1 MSSTTKKK
9 KSLVRRILKWS
20 GITFLLLLV
29 AIILI
34 PIFFKDKLKD
44 LVIKEVNKTLNAE
57 LELDD
62 FDLTFLS
69 TFPNLSVQLHGT
81 RLKGVNEFAGV
92 TLADIK
98 TVRADVGLWDVIKGE
113 TISIDAVHL
122 KEPKIDV
129 RVLYDGKANYDIVK
143 PDSLKTEEELSEP
156 SNFALELKKYSIEGG
171 DIRYDDKAGGLY
183 AKIVNLNHEGKGDL
197 TADVIDFETKT
208 TTDELT
214 FEMGGLSYLSKV
226 KTDIVAN
233 LLMEFSE
240 NSSKFTLKENT
251 FQLNALKFGVDG
263 FYEMLEKNDNID
275 LALKADKATFKEFI
289 SLIPAFYHTGYE
301 GMLAS
306 GSLALN
312 AKVKGII
319 DDVNLPGWDAGIKV
333 SNASI
338 KYPDLPGKI
347 ENISIIAG
355 SKFEGGSNLD
365 RMTVDVD
372 KFHADFVGNVLDA
385 TLKMRNVMSD
395 PALKSTILAKV
406 DLATLGK
413 VIPLAEGEKYT
424 GKLDA
429 DISLDGRMSHIENEN
444 YEAFKALGTLN
455 LKEFNYV
462 SPELSQDVEVKE
474 MLFRFAPQYLA
485 LEKLEARTGKSDF
498 AMNGTIDNYMGY
510 LFRDELLKGKFTFN
524 SNYLDLDELMNI
536 VPASENPES
545 AAAEQPL
552 EAPSEDG
559 GVEIPGNIDFA
570 LNTKINKI
578 KFNGI
583 NADAINGL
591 VTLKEKVATLH
602 NLNLNAMGG
611 SIGLTGDYNT
621 QNPAKPKASFG
632 YKLNELDIEQLANN
646 FVTVEKLAPIAKH
659 LKGKISSSFNLST
672 DLTSNLDPILSS
684 INGLGDLTSSSLHVS
699 GIKVFDKLSEVTRL
713 DNLNN
718 QTIKNIKA
726 KFKLED
732 GKLALNPFDVV
743 LGGIKTN
750 VSGTTSLD
758 QSIDY
763 KLKMTIPKEKIP
775 KEMVRIVEE
784 AAAKV
789 NSLAPKLN
797 LNVIPNEIPI
807 NVNMLGTFTDPKI
820 TTDFKEKL
828 MEASGNMKDAL
839 VDAAKDKVNEV
850 VDKAKDSVKAVVDSA
865 VEKGKEELEKK
876 KQELLNVAQKQAD
889 NVKAEGKKAADR
901 IRSEAD
907 KAYDQA
913 IAAAGSNPLKKKA
926 AETVA
931 QKAKEEAYKK
941 ATQTE
946 DEANKRADGIM
957 DKARDE
963 ADKLK

>member
-1 MSSTTKKK
+1 MNSTDKKK
-9 KSLVRRILKWS
+9 KSIFRRILKWS
-20 GITFLLLLV
+20 GITFILLLI

-44 LVIKEVNKTLNAE
+44 MVINEVNKSLNAK

-62 FDLTFLS
+62 FDLTLLS

-81 RLKGVNEFAGV
+81 RLKGLNDFEGV
-92 TLADIK
+92 TLADVK

-113 TISIDAVHL
+113 TISIDAIYL

-143 PDSLKTEEELSEP
+143 PDSLKTPEEIEEP
-156 SNFALELKKYSIEGG
+156 SNFALKLKKYSIENGEV
-171 DIRYDDKAGGLY
+171 RYDDKAGGLY

-214 FEMGGLSYLSKV
+214 FEMGGLTYLSKV

-233 LLMEFSE
+233 LLMEFKE
-240 NSSKFTLKENT
+240 NASKFTLKENT
-251 FQLNALKFGVDG
+251 FQLNALKFGIDG

-289 SLIPAFYHTGYE
+289 SLIPAFYKTGYE

-312 AKVKGII
+312 AKVKGKI
-319 DDVNLPGWDAGIKV
+319 DETNLPGWDAGIKV

-347 ENISIIAG
+347 SNIAIIAG
-355 SKFEGGSNLD
+355 SKFAGGNNLD
-365 RMTVDVD
+365 NMTIDVD

-385 TLKMRNVMSD
+385 TLKMRNVMTD

-406 DLATLGK
+406 DLASLGQ
-413 VIPLAEGEKYT
+413 VIPLGEGEKYN

-429 DISLDGRMSHIENEN
+429 DISLDGRMSYIEKEN

-455 LKEFNYV
+455 LKDFNYV
-462 SPELSQDVEVKE
+462 SPELSQEVEVKE

-485 LEKLEARTGKSDF
+485 LEKLNAKTGKSDF

-510 LFRDELLKGKFTFN
+510 IFRDELLKGKFTFN

-536 VPASENPES
+536 VPASESTE
-545 AAAEQPL
+545 AAPAQQSSEQ
-552 EAPSEDG
+552 G

-570 LNTKINKI
+570 LNTSINKL
-578 KFNGI
+578 KFTGM
-583 NADAINGL
+583 DATSINGL
-591 VTLKEKVATLH
+591 VTLKDKVATLH
-602 NLNLNAMGG
+602 NLNLNALGG
-611 SIGLTGDYNT
+611 AIGLTGNYNT
-621 QNPAKPKASFG
+621 QNPEKPKATFG
-632 YKLNELDIEQLANN
+632 YNLKELDIEQLVNN

-672 DLTSNLDPILSS
+672 DLTSNLEPVLSS
-684 INGLGDLTSSSLHVS
+684 INGLGDLLSSSVHVS
-699 GIKVFDKLSEVTRL
+699 GLKAFDKISNVTKLS
-713 DNLNN
+713 NLNN

-726 KFKLED
+726 KFKIED
-732 GKLALNPFDVV
+732 GKLALNPFDIV

-750 VSGTTSLD
+750 VSGTSSLD

-763 KLKMTIPKEKIP
+763 KMKMTIPKE
-775 KEMVRIVEE
+775 MVKLVEQ

-807 NVNMLGTFTDPKI
+807 NVNVLGSFTDPKV

-839 VDAAKDKVNEV
+839 VNTAKEKAKEV
-850 VDKAKDSVKAVVDSA
+850 VDKAKDSVKTIVNNAVD
-865 VEKGKEELEKK
+865 KGKAEVEKK
-876 KQELLNVAQKQAD
+876 KQEILAAGQKQAD
-889 NVKAEGKKAADR
+889 NVKAEGKKAADK
-901 IRSEAD
+901 IRTEAD
-907 KAYDQA
+907 KAYSDA
-913 IAAAGSNPLKKKA
+913 VAAAGSNPLKKKA
-926 AETVA
+926 AELA
-931 QKAKEEAYKK
+931 GQKVKDEAYKK

-957 DKARDE
+957 NKAREE

>member
-1 MSSTTKKK
+1 MNSTAKKK
-9 KSLVRRILKWS
+9 KSLVKRILKWS
-20 GITFLLLLV
+20 GITFLLLLI
-29 AIILI
+29 AIIIL
-34 PIFFKDKLKD
+34 PFLFKDKLKD
-44 LVIKEVNKTLNAE
+44 LVINEVNKTLNAK

-62 FDLTFLS
+62 FDLTLLS

-81 RLKGVNEFAGV
+81 RLKGINEFEGV

-122 KEPKIDV
+122 KEPTIDV

-143 PDSLKTEEELSEP
+143 PDSLKTEEELEEP
-156 SNFALELKKYSIEGG
+156 SNFALELKKYSIQGG
-171 DIRYDDKAGGLY
+171 AIRYDDKAGGLY

-197 TADVIDFETKT
+197 TADVIDFKTKT

-214 FEMGGLSYLSKV
+214 FEMGGLTYLSKV

-233 LLMEFSE
+233 LLMEFKE
-240 NSSKFTLKENT
+240 NTSKFTLKENT
-251 FQLNALKFGVDG
+251 FQLNALKFGIDG

-289 SLIPAFYHTGYE
+289 SLIPAFYKTGYE

-312 AKVKGII
+312 AKVKGIL
-319 DDVNLPGWDAGIKV
+319 DDKNMPGWDAGIKV

-347 ENISIIAG
+347 ENIAIVAG
-355 SKFEGGSNLD
+355 SKFAGGSNLD
-365 RMTVDVD
+365 NMTVDVE
-372 KFHADFVGNVLDA
+372 KFHADFAGNVLDA
-385 TLKMRNVMSD
+385 TLKMRSIMSD
-395 PALKSTILAKV
+395 PSLKSTILAKV
-406 DLATLGK
+406 DLASLGK
-413 VIPLAEGEKYT
+413 VIPLAEGERYN

-429 DISLDGRMSHIENEN
+429 DISLDGRMSHIEKEQ
-444 YEAFKALGTLN
+444 YEQFKALGTLN
-455 LKEFNYV
+455 LKDFNYV
-462 SPELSQDVEVKE
+462 SPELTQEVEVKE

-485 LEKLEARTGKSDF
+485 LEKLDAKAGKSDF

-510 LFRDELLKGKFTFN
+510 IFRDELLKGKFTFN

-536 VPASENPES
+536 VPAAEGSEGATS
-545 AAAEQPL
+545 TQTAAPAE
-552 EAPSEDG
+552 EG

-570 LNTKINKI
+570 LNTKINKV
-578 KFNGI
+578 KFNGM
-583 NADAINGL
+583 NADAVNGM
-591 VTLKEKVATLH
+591 VTLKDKVATLN

-621 QNPAKPKASFG
+621 RNPAKPKASFG
-632 YKLNELDIEQLANN
+632 YKLNELDIEQLAAN
-646 FVTVEKLAPIAKH
+646 FVTVEKLAPIVKH
-659 LKGKISSSFNLST
+659 LKGKISSNFNLST

-684 INGLGDLTSSSLHVS
+684 INGLGDLSSSSIFIS
-699 GIKVFDKLSEVTRL
+699 GVKVFDKLSDVTRL

-718 QTIKNIKA
+718 QTVKNIKA

-732 GKLALNPFDVV
+732 GKLAFNPFDVV

-763 KLKMTIPKEKIP
+763 KLKMDIPKEKIP
-775 KEMVRIVEE
+775 KEMIRIVEQ

-797 LNVIPNEIPI
+797 LNVIPNQIPI
-807 NVNMLGTFTDPKI
+807 NVNVIGTFTDPKVA
-820 TTDFKEKL
+820 TDFKEKL

-839 VDAAKDKVNEV
+839 VDAAKDKAKEV
-850 VDKAKDSVKAVVDSA
+850 VDKAKDSVKAVVTD
-865 VEKGKEELEKK
+865 VIDKGKEELEKK
-876 KQELLNVAQKQAD
+876 KQEIINAGQKQAD
-889 NVKAEGKKAADR
+889 NVKSEGKKAADK

-907 KAYDQA
+907 KAYDDA
-913 IAAAGSNPLKKKA
+913 VAAAGSNPLKKKA

-931 QKAKEEAYKK
+931 QKAKDEAYKK
-941 ATQTE
+941 ANQTE

-957 DKARDE
+957 NKARDE

>member
-1 MSSTTKKK
+1 MNDTAKKK
-9 KSLVRRILKWS
+9 KSWVKRILKWS
-20 GITFLLLLV
+20 GITFLLLLI

-34 PIFFKDKLKD
+34 PILFKDKLKE
-44 LVIKEVNKTLNAE
+44 LVIQEVNKTLTAE

-62 FDLTFLS
+62 FDLTLLS

-81 RLKGVNEFAGV
+81 RLKGLGDFEGV

-98 TVRADVGLWDVIKGE
+98 TVRADVGLWDVIKGDA
-113 TISIDAVHL
+113 ISINAVHL
-122 KEPKIDV
+122 IEPKVDV

-156 SNFALELKKYSIEGG
+156 SNFSLELKKYSIKGAE
-171 DIRYDDKAGGLY
+171 IRYDDKPGGLY

-197 TADVIDFETKT
+197 TADIIDFETKT

-233 LLMEFSE
+233 LLMEFKE
-240 NSSKFTLKENT
+240 KSSKFTLKENT

-275 LALKADKATFKEFI
+275 LELKADKATFKEFI
-289 SLIPAFYHTGYE
+289 SLIPAFYKTGYE

-312 AKVKGII
+312 AKVKGSI

-347 ENISIIAG
+347 QNIALIAG

-365 RMTVDVD
+365 KMTVDVD
-372 KFHADFVGNVLDA
+372 KFHADFAGNVLDA
-385 TLKMRNVMSD
+385 TLKMRNIMSD
-395 PALKSTILAKV
+395 PTLKSTILAKV
-406 DLATLGK
+406 DLASLDK
-413 VIPLAEGEKYT
+413 IIPLAEGEKYN

-429 DISLDGRMSHIENEN
+429 DISLDGRMSHIEKEQ
-444 YEAFKALGTLN
+444 YEQFKALGTLN
-455 LKEFNYV
+455 LKDFNYV
-462 SPELSQDVEVKE
+462 SPELTQEVEVKE

-485 LEKLEARTGKSDF
+485 LEKLDAKTGKSDF
-498 AMNGTIDNYMGY
+498 VMNGTIDNYMGY

-536 VPASENPES
+536 VPASAETETAPAAQTTS
-545 AAAEQPL
+545 AE
-552 EAPSEDG
+552 EGS
-559 GVEIPGNIDFA
+559 VEIPGNIDFA
-570 LNTKINKI
+570 LNTQINKV
-578 KFNGI
+578 KFNGM
-583 NADAINGL
+583 DANTINGL
-591 VTLKEKVATLH
+591 VTLKDKVATLH

-611 SIGLTGDYNT
+611 SIGLTGNYNT
-621 QNPAKPKASFG
+621 QNPEKPKASFG
-632 YKLNELDIEQLANN
+632 YNLKELDIQQLVSN

-659 LKGKISSSFNLST
+659 LTGKISSNFNLST
-672 DLTSNLDPILSS
+672 DLTSNLEPVLSS
-684 INGLGDLTSSSLHVS
+684 IDGLGDLMSSSVTISNL
-699 GIKVFDKLSEVTRL
+699 KVFDKLAEVTKL
-713 DNLNN
+713 NNFNN
-718 QTIKNIKA
+718 QTINNLKA
-726 KFKLED
+726 KFKIED
-732 GKLALNPFDVV
+732 GKLAFNPFDIV

-750 VSGTTSLD
+750 VSGTTALD

-763 KLKMTIPKEKIP
+763 NLKMNIPKEKIP
-775 KEMVRIVEE
+775 KEMIKIVEQ
-784 AAAKV
+784 AVAKV

-807 NVNMLGTFTDPKI
+807 NANIIGTFTDPKI
-820 TTDFKEKL
+820 STNFKEKL

-839 VDAAKDKVNEV
+839 IDTAKDKAKEV
-850 VDKAKDSVKAVVDSA
+850 VDKAKDSVKTVVNNA

-876 KQELLNVAQKQAD
+876 KQEILSAGQKQAD
-889 NVKAEGKKAADR
+889 NIKAEGKKAGYK
-901 IRSEAD
+901 IRAEAD

-913 IAAAGSNPLKKKA
+913 VEAVGSNPLKKKA
-926 AETVA
+926 AEAVA
-931 QKAKEEAYKK
+931 KKAKEEAYKK
-941 ATQTE
+941 ATQAE
-946 DEANKRADGIM
+946 EEANKRADGVM
-957 DKARDE
+957 NKAREE

>member
-1 MSSTTKKK
+1 MNDTTKKK
-9 KSLVRRILKWS
+9 KSWVKRILKWS
-20 GITFLLLLV
+20 GITLLLLLI
-29 AIILI
+29 AIVLI
-34 PIFFKDKLKD
+34 PILFKDKLKE
-44 LVIKEVNKTLNAE
+44 LVIKEVNKTLTAE

-62 FDLTFLS
+62 FDLTLLS

-81 RLKGVNEFAGV
+81 RLKGLGDFEGV

-98 TVRADVGLWDVIKGE
+98 TVRADVGLWDVIKGDA
-113 TISIDAVHL
+113 ISIDAVYL
-122 KEPKIDV
+122 IEPKVDV
-129 RVLYDGKANYDIVK
+129 RVLYDGRANYDIVK

-156 SNFALELKKYSIEGG
+156 SNFSLELKKYSIEGG
-171 DIRYDDKAGGLY
+171 QVRYDDKPGGLY

-233 LLMEFSE
+233 LLMEFKE
-240 NSSKFTLKENT
+240 NSSRFTLKENT

-275 LALKADKATFKEFI
+275 LELKADKATFKEFI
-289 SLIPAFYHTGYE
+289 SLIPAFYKTGYE

-319 DDVNLPGWDAGIKV
+319 DDVSLPGWDAGIKV

-338 KYPDLPGKI
+338 KYADLPGKI
-347 ENISIIAG
+347 ENISMIAG
-355 SKFEGGSNLD
+355 SKFAGGSNLD
-365 RMTVDVD
+365 NMTVDVD

-385 TLKMRNVMSD
+385 TLKMRNIMSD
-395 PALKSTILAKV
+395 PSLKSTILAKV
-406 DLATLGK
+406 DLASLGK
-413 VIPLAEGEKYT
+413 VIPLAEGEKYN

-429 DISLDGRMSHIENEN
+429 DISLDGRMSHIEKEQ
-444 YEAFKALGTLN
+444 YEQFKALGVLN
-455 LKEFNYV
+455 LKDFNYV
-462 SPELSQDVEVKE
+462 SPELTQEVEVKE

-485 LEKLEARTGKSDF
+485 LEKLEAKTGKSDF

-510 LFRDELLKGKFTFN
+510 IFRDELLKGKFSFN
-524 SNYLDLDELMNI
+524 SGYLDLDELMNI
-536 VPASENPES
+536 VPATEATETAPAAQSTESEG
-545 AAAEQPL
+545 
-552 EAPSEDG
+552 G

-570 LNTKINKI
+570 LNTKIDKI
-578 KFNGI
+578 KFNGM
-583 NADAINGL
+583 DANTINGL

-611 SIGLTGDYNT
+611 NIGLTGDYNT

-632 YKLNELDIEQLANN
+632 YKLNELDIQQLVTN

-659 LKGKISSSFNLST
+659 LTGKISSNFNLST
-672 DLTSNLDPILSS
+672 DLTSNLEPILSS
-684 INGLGDLTSSSLHVS
+684 IDGLGDLMSSSVKISNL
-699 GIKVFDKLSEVTRL
+699 KVFDKLSEVTKL
-713 DNLNN
+713 NNFNN
-718 QTIKNIKA
+718 QTINNLKA
-726 KFKLED
+726 KFKIED
-732 GKLALNPFDVV
+732 GKLAFNPFDIA

-750 VSGTTSLD
+750 VSGTTALD
-758 QSIDY
+758 QSINY
-763 KLKMTIPKEKIP
+763 NLKMNIPKEKIP
-775 KEMVRIVEE
+775 KEMIKIVEQ

-797 LNVIPNEIPI
+797 LNIIPNEIPI
-807 NVNMLGTFTDPKI
+807 NATIIGTFTDPKI
-820 TTDFKEKL
+820 STNFKEKL

-839 VDAAKDKVNEV
+839 VDAAKDKAKEV
-850 VDKAKDSVKAVVDSA
+850 VDKAKDSVKTIVNNAVD
-865 VEKGKEELEKK
+865 KGKEELEKK
-876 KQELLNVAQKQAD
+876 KQEILNAAQKQAD
-889 NVKAEGKKAADR
+889 NVKAEGKKAGEK
-901 IRSEAD
+901 IRAEAD

-913 IAAAGSNPLKKKA
+913 IEAAGSNPLKKKA
-926 AETVA
+926 AETIA
-931 QKAKEEAYKK
+931 QKAKDEAYKK

-957 DKARDE
+957 DRARDE

>member
-1 MSSTTKKK
+1 MNDTTKKK
-9 KSLVRRILKWS
+9 KGWVRRILKWT
-20 GITFLLLLV
+20 GITFLLLLI
-29 AIILI
+29 AIVLI
-34 PIFFKDKLKD
+34 PILFKDKLKE
-44 LVIKEVNKTLNAE
+44 LVIKEVNKTLTAE

-62 FDLTFLS
+62 FDLTLLS
-69 TFPNLSVQLHGT
+69 TFPNLTVQLHGT
-81 RLKGVNEFAGV
+81 RLKGLGDFEGV

-98 TVRADVGLWDVIKGE
+98 TVRAAVGLWDVVKGDA
-113 TISIDAVHL
+113 ISIDAVHL
-122 KEPKIDV
+122 IEPKIDV
-129 RVLYDGKANYDIVK
+129 RVLHDGKANYDIVK

-156 SNFALELKKYSIEGG
+156 SNFSLELKKYSIQGG
-171 DIRYDDKAGGLY
+171 EVRYDDKPGGLY

-233 LLMEFSE
+233 LLMEFKE

-275 LALKADKATFKEFI
+275 LELKADKATFKEFI
-289 SLIPAFYHTGYE
+289 SLIPAFYKTGYE

-319 DDVNLPGWDAGIKV
+319 DEVNLPGWDAGIKV

-355 SKFEGGSNLD
+355 SKFAGGSNLD
-365 RMTVDVD
+365 NMTVDVD
-372 KFHADFVGNVLDA
+372 KFHADFAGNVLDA
-385 TLKMRNVMSD
+385 TLKMRNIMSD

-406 DLATLGK
+406 DLASLDK
-413 VIPLAEGEKYT
+413 VIPLAEGEKYN

-429 DISLDGRMSHIENEN
+429 DISVDGKMSHIEKEQ
-444 YEAFKALGTLN
+444 YEQFKALGTLN
-455 LKEFNYV
+455 LKDFNYV
-462 SPELSQDVEVKE
+462 SPELTQEVEVKE

-485 LEKLEARTGKSDF
+485 LEKLEAKTGKSDF

-536 VPASENPES
+536 VPATESTATPAQTNP
-545 AAAEQPL
+545 AE
-552 EAPSEDG
+552 EG
-559 GVEIPGNIDFA
+559 GVEIPGNIDFS
-570 LNTKINKI
+570 LNTKIDKI
-578 KFNGI
+578 KFNGM
-583 NADAINGL
+583 DANTINGL
-591 VTLKEKVATLH
+591 VTLKDKVATLH

-611 SIGLTGDYNT
+611 NIGLTGDYNT

-632 YKLNELDIEQLANN
+632 YKLNELDIQQLVSN
-646 FVTVEKLAPIAKH
+646 FVTVEKLAPITKH
-659 LKGKISSSFNLST
+659 LTGKISSNFNLST
-672 DLTSNLDPILSS
+672 DLTSNLEPILSS
-684 INGLGDLTSSSLHVS
+684 IDGLGDLMSSSVKISNL
-699 GIKVFDKLSEVTRL
+699 KVLDKLSEVTKL
-713 DNLNN
+713 NNLNN
-718 QTIKNIKA
+718 QTINNLKA
-726 KFKLED
+726 KFKIED
-732 GKLALNPFDVV
+732 GKLAFNPFDIV

-763 KLKMTIPKEKIP
+763 NLKMNIPKEKIP
-775 KEMVRIVEE
+775 KEMIKIVEQ

-807 NVNMLGTFTDPKI
+807 NANIIGTFTDPKI
-820 TTDFKEKL
+820 STNFKEKL

-839 VDAAKDKVNEV
+839 VDAAKDKAKEI
-850 VDKAKDSVKAVVDSA
+850 VDKAKDSVKTIVNNAVD
-865 VEKGKEELEKK
+865 KGKEELEKK
-876 KQELLNVAQKQAD
+876 KQDILNTAQKQAD
-889 NVKAEGKKAADR
+889 NVKAEGKKAGEK

-913 IAAAGSNPLKKKA
+913 IEAAGSNPLKKKA
-926 AETVA
+926 AETIA
-931 QKAKEEAYKK
+931 QKAKDEAYKK

-963 ADKLK
+963 SDKLK